1 MSADRAAS
9 TDAAAGPEFDP
20 NAGASGAPAGGGPG
34 GPGGLGGLGAPL
46 VDVETL
52 AALLGVSVGDRQR
65 EGRPAPGRVQ
75 VLDVRWTLG
84 GPPGL
89 DGFRAGHVPGA
100 RYADLETVF
109 ARPPA
114 APVDGRGRHP
124 LPDPADLA
132 ADLADLGITGEVP
145 VVLVDAGSAMAAARA
160 WWVLRWA
167 GVPAGSVAVLDGG
180 QAAWEAA
187 GLPVETG
194 AGGGPTATSGHDDVA
209 AAVRR
214 SGRPAAWSLD
224 LGGGH
229 LPTVDADGAAL
240 AGQLGRLVDARAP
253 ERWRGD
259 VEPVDPRAGHVP
271 GARNLPWDG
280 DLGPDG
286 RWLSAGAL
294 ADRLR
299 SAGLGG
305 TGPDGGQDSRQD
317 SGQDP
322 GVVSCGSGVS
332 AAHLVLAAAVAG
344 LPLPALYPG
353 SFSGW
358 VADASRPVETV

>member
-1 MSADRAAS
+1 MSADGAAS
-9 TDAAAGPEFDP
+9 ADPAAGPRVDP
-20 NAGASGAPAGGGPG
+20 AGGRRADTAAGPSRAPAGVGLSGIGG
-34 GPGGLGGLGAPL
+34 PL
-46 VDVETL
+46 VDVATL
-52 AALLGVSVGDRQR
+52 AALLGITVGDRQR
-65 EGRPAPGRVQ
+65 EGRPAPARVQ

-84 GPPGL
+84 GPPGF
-89 DGFRAGHVPGA
+89 DGFRAGHIPGA

-124 LPDPADLA
+124 LPEPADLV
-132 ADLADLGITGEVP
+132 ADLADLGITGDVP

-194 AGGGPTATSGHDDVA
+194 AGGGPTATAGHDDDA
-209 AAVRR
+209 AAPRR
-214 SGRPAAWSLD
+214 TGRPAGWSLD

-229 LPTVDADGAAL
+229 LPTVDADGAAV
-240 AGQLGRLVDARAP
+240 AGRVGVLLDARSP

-259 VEPVDPRAGHVP
+259 VEPVDPRRGHVP

-286 RWLSAGAL
+286 RWLSAAAL

-305 TGPDGGQDSRQD
+305 TGAGAGQASAQG
-317 SGQDP
+317 S

-358 VADASRPVETV
+358 VADPSRPVETA